1 MILSTIT
8 VLAQKYETH
17 MAKVTDIK
25 FYDLCTIFQKISET
39 KKRIEIQNI
48 LTEFYKKVI
57 EIDPESLIAV
67 LYLCNGTLAPDHHNK
82 ELGIGESII
91 IKVISEASSRSI
103 KAIRE
108 EYKVVGDLGTIASK
122 YKSNQLSIFKK
133 KDLSVIQVYEE
144 LMKISSEEGSKSQ
157 NAKQRR
163 MLYLISNTV
172 AMETKYLIRIFE
184 GKLKIGLALKT
195 ILISLSFATSSGDN
209 INYSENLKTAYNCQ
223 PSFETII
230 PLLLK
235 YGSKEIHNHISI
247 KPGIPLKPMLAQP
260 SKNITAAFK
269 RLSDFFTCEYKYDG
283 ERAQIHKYDNTFKI
297 YSRSSEDLTNKYPDL
312 HEVLRSIAKNDVDF
326 VLDSEI
332 VAFDIDK
339 NVLLPFQIL
348 STRKRKN
355 VDIKQIKVSI
365 CIYAFDI
372 LYFNNAPVINYKL
385 RERRKILFDNFN
397 EISGKFR
404 FVTFLNCS
412 SVDEVDS
419 FFNQSI
425 KDNCEGLMIKNLET
439 SSEYTPSKRCYNW
452 IKIKKDYIAGMSDS
466 LDLIV
471 LGCYHGKGK
480 RTGSYG
486 GFLMGCYNDE
496 YDVFETICKLGTGF
510 TDETLTMLYNKLKP
524 LEITYPQNIVDKGN
538 LDPDLWIE
546 PKYVWEIQASGFSL
560 SPIYSAGKTYLD
572 GKGLSLRFP
581 RFIRERSDK
590 NIKDS
595 TSSSQITL
603 MYKTAVKDEVGNN
616 DNDSDDY

>member
-1 MILSTIT
+1 MIGSNETP
-8 VLAQKYETH
+8 AQKYKTH
-17 MAKVTDIK
+17 MAKTSAIK
-25 FYDLCTIFQKISET
+25 FTDLCAVFQRISET
-39 KKRIEIQNI
+39 KKRIEIQTI
-48 LTEFYKKVI
+48 LTEFYKQII
-57 EIDPESLIAV
+57 EDDPESLIAA
-67 LYLCNGTLAPDHHNK
+67 LYLCNGTLAPEHYNK
-82 ELGIGESII
+82 ELGIGESMI
-91 IKVISEASSRSI
+91 IKVISEASSRSL
-103 KAIRE
+103 KAIRD
-108 EYKVVGDLGTIASK
+108 EYKIVGDLGTIASK

-133 KDLSVIQVYEE
+133 KDLSVVQIYEE
-144 LMKISSEEGSKSQ
+144 LMKISDEEGSKSQ
-157 NAKQRR
+157 NSKQRR

-195 ILISLSFATSSGDN
+195 ILISLAFATSYNDDV
-209 INYSENLKTAYNCQ
+209 NYSENLKTAYNCQ
-223 PSFETII
+223 PSFETIV

-235 YGSKEIHNHISI
+235 YGSKNIHDYVSI

-260 SKNITAAFK
+260 IKNITAAFK

-297 YSRSSEDLTNKYPDL
+297 YSRNSEDLTNKYPDL
-312 HEVLRSIAKNDVDF
+312 HVVLKNIAKNDVDF
-326 VLDSEI
+326 VLDSEV
-332 VAFDIDK
+332 VAFDVEK
-339 NVLLPFQIL
+339 NELLPFQIL

-355 VDIKQIKVSI
+355 VDIKHIKVSI
-365 CIYAFDI
+365 CIYAFDV
-372 LYFNNAPVINYKL
+372 LYFDNNSVINSKL
-385 RERRKILFDNFN
+385 SERRKILFDNFN
-397 EISGKFR
+397 EINGKFK

-412 SVDEVDS
+412 SIDEVDS
-419 FFNQSI
+419 FFNKSI

-471 LGCYHGKGK
+471 LGCYYGKGK

-510 TDETLTMLYNKLKP
+510 TDETLSTLYNKLKP
-524 LEITYPQNIVDKGN
+524 LKIMHPQNIVDKGN
-538 LDPDLWIE
+538 LEPNLWIE

-560 SPIYSAGKTYLD
+560 SPIYSAGKTFLD

-581 RFIRERSDK
+581 RFIRERCDK

-595 TSSSQITL
+595 TLSSQIAL
-603 MYKTAVKDEVGNN
+603 MYKNAANDEAN
-616 DNDSDDY
+616 DNSDDY